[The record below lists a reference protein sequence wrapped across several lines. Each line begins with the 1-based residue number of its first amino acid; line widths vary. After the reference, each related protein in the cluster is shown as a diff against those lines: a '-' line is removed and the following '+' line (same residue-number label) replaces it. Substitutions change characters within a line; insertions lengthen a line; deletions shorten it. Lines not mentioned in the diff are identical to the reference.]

1 MNPQDVVMEYS
12 CGRSKNLL
20 KAEDFGLEFQ
30 NVFLEMGRVAALFRH
45 MYWIFQ
51 FTQSLPE
58 WLAVLISPGLGQV
71 LQMRQVWPSQ
81 LSSFYSLH
89 KKAINFKANSL
100 RRY

>member
-1 MNPQDVVMEYS
+1 MNPQDVVMEYY

-20 KAEDFGLEFQ
+20 KADDFGSEFQ
-30 NVFLEMGRVAALFRH
+30 NVFLELGRLAALLRH

-58 WLAVLISPGLGQV
+58 WLAVLISPSLGQV
-71 LQMRQVWPSQ
+71 LQMRQAWPSQ
-81 LSSFYSLH
+81 LFSYYSLH
-89 KKAINFKANSL
+89 KKAINFKANSV